1 MAIYFARES
10 IREPSGEEFIGRRS
24 YESYETYG
32 PCVDCCPAAF
42 TLMPMKQRVLLGMS
56 GGVDSS
62 VAGYLLR
69 EQGYE
74 VVGVTMKVWP
84 QDCIS
89 RAEDKCCGPQAVADA
104 RGVAHALGIPHYVV
118 DEADQFER
126 LVIDYFASEYQ
137 AGRTP
142 NPCVMC
148 NEKLKFGNLW
158 SKARALGCD
167 YIATGHYAII
177 DHVVAAC
184 GDRGRVDSRTASG
197 ATGVIDPGYSYAVL
211 RKSVDRRKDQSYFL
225 FSLHQ
230 PQLRRALT
238 PLGRMMKPQ
247 IREIARSLGLKV
259 ADKIDSQEICF
270 VPGNDYKAFL
280 RSRLGENEFHRGEI
294 YDVDGNFVGEHDGI
308 ELFTIGQ
315 RKGLP
320 GGSLRPR
327 YVVDLDPET
336 NRVIVGD
343 ADDLVADE
351 FEIDRVNWHP
361 VVAMTKADSASPLD
375 EGEGTEVR
383 GIPSQNRESREPSPY
398 PLPWEGRGE
407 ETPRGQDRGFS
418 FEATVKIR
426 YNHPGTPATI
436 VLSED
441 NRARICLHEPQ
452 RAVTPGQAAVI
463 YKDDVVLGGGWI
475 CRREAPVLA

>member
-1 MAIYFARES
+1 LAFHFARQRISES
-10 IREPSGEEFIGRRS
+10 AGEIVEALAAASAFSFGSAFDTNAATTIDSLFNSSNVPSS
-24 YESYETYG
+24 
-32 PCVDCCPAAF
+32 
-42 TLMPMKQRVLLGMS
+42 MKKTRVLLGMS

-62 VAGYLLR
+62 VTGYLLR
-69 EQGYE
+69 EQGYD

-104 RGVAHALGIPHYVV
+104 RAVAYSLGIPHYVV

-126 LVIDYFASEYQ
+126 TVIDYFTSEYQ

-158 SKARALGCD
+158 GKAEALGCE

-177 DHVVAAC
+177 EHHT
-184 GDRGRVDSRTASG
+184 DR
-197 ATGVIDPGYSYAVL
+197 AVL
-211 RKSVDRRKDQSYFL
+211 RKGVDPRKDQSYFL
-225 FSLHQ
+225 FSLRQ

-238 PLGRMMKPQ
+238 PLGTMHKPQ
-247 IREIARSLGLKV
+247 IREIAYSLGLKV
-259 ADKIDSQEICF
+259 ADKVDSQEICF

-280 RSRLGENEFHRGEI
+280 RSHLGETEFHRGEI
-294 YDVDGNFVGEHDGI
+294 YDVDGNFIAEHDGI

-320 GGSLRPR
+320 GGSPRPR
-327 YVVDLDPET
+327 YVVDIDAET

-343 ADDLVADE
+343 VDDLICDE
-351 FEIDRVNWHP
+351 FEIDRVNWHS
-361 VVAMTKADSASPLD
+361 VAAVGEPGYND
-375 EGEGTEVR
+375 E
-383 GIPSQNRESREPSPY
+383 I
-398 PLPWEGRGE
+398 
-407 ETPRGQDRGFS
+407 ETV
-418 FEATVKIR
+418 VKIR
-426 YNHPGTPATI
+426 YSHPGTKAT
-436 VLSED
+436 VTPLE
-441 NRARICLHEPQ
+441 NQRARIRLHEPQ

-463 YKDDVVLGGGWI
+463 YQGDVVVGGGWI
-475 CRREAPVLA
+475 CRTEPVGRIEPATHSEVLSHLPATELA

>member
-1 MAIYFARES
+1 MK
-10 IREPSGEEFIGRRS
+10 
-24 YESYETYG
+24 
-32 PCVDCCPAAF
+32 
-42 TLMPMKQRVLLGMS
+42 KQRVLLGMS

-69 EQGYE
+69 EQGYD

-104 RGVAHALGIPHYVV
+104 RGVAHSLGIPHYVV
-118 DEADQFER
+118 DEADQFEQT
-126 LVIDYFASEYQ
+126 VINYFASEYQ

-158 SKARALGCD
+158 GKAQALDCD

-177 DHVVAAC
+177 EHHAD
-184 GDRGRVDSRTASG
+184 G
-197 ATGVIDPGYSYAVL
+197 AVL
-211 RKSVDRRKDQSYFL
+211 RKGVDPRKDQSYFL
-225 FSLHQ
+225 FSLRQ

-238 PLGRMMKPQ
+238 PLGKMLKPQ
-247 IREIARSLGLKV
+247 IREIAHSLGLKV

-280 RSRLGENEFHRGEI
+280 RSHLGENKFHRGEI
-294 YDVDGNFVGEHDGI
+294 YDVDGNFIAEHEGI

-320 GGSLRPR
+320 GGSARPR

-336 NRVIVGD
+336 NRVIVGGV
-343 ADDLVADE
+343 DDLIVDE
-351 FEIDRVNWHP
+351 FEVDRVNWIDLNFSNQ
-361 VVAMTKADSASPLD
+361 VAD
-375 EGEGTEVR
+375 V
-383 GIPSQNRESREPSPY
+383 
-398 PLPWEGRGE
+398 
-407 ETPRGQDRGFS
+407 
-418 FEATVKIR
+418 TVKIR
-426 YNHPGTPATI
+426 YNHPGTAAT
-436 VLSED
+436 LTPGE
-441 NRARICLHEPQ
+441 NGRAHVRLHEPQ
-452 RAVTPGQAAVI
+452 KAVTPGQAAVFYNADI
-463 YKDDVVLGGGWI
+463 VLGGGWI
-475 CRREAPVLA
+475 CRSATERIRCGDQTAAVAGLTHA

>member
-1 MAIYFARES
+1 M
-10 IREPSGEEFIGRRS
+10 
-24 YESYETYG
+24 
-32 PCVDCCPAAF
+32 F
-42 TLMPMKQRVLLGMS
+42 TLQVCMTCNKQRVLLGMS

-74 VVGVTMKVWP
+74 VIGVTMKVWP

-89 RAEDKCCGPQAVADA
+89 RAEDKCCGPQAVAEA
-104 RGVAHALGIPHYVV
+104 RAVAHALGIPHYVV

-126 LVIDYFASEYQ
+126 LVIDYFSSEYQ

-158 SKARALGCD
+158 NKAAALGCD

-177 DHVVAAC
+177 EHVVAA
-184 GDRGRVDSRTASG
+184 GVDRHGSRR
-197 ATGVIDPGYSYAVL
+197 DPFNSYAVL
-211 RKSVDRRKDQSYFL
+211 RKGVDPRKDQSYFL
-225 FSLHQ
+225 FSLRQ

-238 PLGRMMKPQ
+238 PLGKMSKPQ
-247 IREIARSLGLKV
+247 IREIAHSLGLKV

-270 VPGNDYKAFL
+270 VPGNDYKTFL
-280 RSRLGENEFHRGEI
+280 RSHLGETEFHSGEI
-294 YDVDGNFVGEHDGI
+294 YDVDGNFIAEHDGI

-320 GGSLRPR
+320 GGSQRPR

-343 ADDLVADE
+343 AEDLVCDE

-361 VVAMTKADSASPLD
+361 IAGVNAPGYNS
-375 EGEGTEVR
+375 E
-383 GIPSQNRESREPSPY
+383 IN
-398 PLPWEGRGE
+398 
-407 ETPRGQDRGFS
+407 
-418 FEATVKIR
+418 ATVKIR
-426 YNHPGTPATI
+426 YSHPGTAAT
-436 VLSED
+436 LTPLE
-441 NRARICLHEPQ
+441 NGRARIRLHEPQ
-452 RAVTPGQAAVI
+452 RAVTPGQAAVF
-463 YKDDVVLGGGWI
+463 YNDDVVLGGGWI
-475 CRREAPVLA
+475 RRAEPAMRYEAAILA

>member
-1 MAIYFARES
+1 MNR
-10 IREPSGEEFIGRRS
+10 
-24 YESYETYG
+24 
-32 PCVDCCPAAF
+32 
-42 TLMPMKQRVLLGMS
+42 KKKRVLLGMS

-74 VVGVTMKVWP
+74 VIGVTMKVWP

-104 RGVAHALGIPHYVV
+104 RGVAHSLGFPHYVV

-126 LVIDYFASEYQ
+126 TVIDYFASEYQ

-158 SKARALGCD
+158 GKAEALGCD

-177 DHVVAAC
+177 EHQKGSAN
-184 GDRGRVDSRTASG
+184 GRDRAILRKG
-197 ATGVIDPGYSYAVL
+197 IDP
-211 RKSVDRRKDQSYFL
+211 RKDQSYFL
-225 FSLHQ
+225 FSLRQ

-238 PLGRMMKPQ
+238 PLGTMSKPE

-259 ADKIDSQEICF
+259 ADKADSQEICF

-280 RSRLGENEFHRGEI
+280 RSHLGEKEFHRGEI
-294 YDVDGNFVGEHDGI
+294 YDVAGNFLGEHEGI

-320 GGSLRPR
+320 GGSPRPR
-327 YVVDLDPET
+327 YVIDLDPET

-343 ADDLVADE
+343 ADDLVCDE
-351 FEIDRVNWHP
+351 FEIDQVNWIAGVEAGP
-361 VVAMTKADSASPLD
+361 SRTGIVLSRKQ
-375 EGEGTEVR
+375 GEDAREDTRPYTED
-383 GIPSQNRESREPSPY
+383 GD
-398 PLPWEGRGE
+398 L
-407 ETPRGQDRGFS
+407 
-418 FEATVKIR
+418 TVKIR
-426 YNHPGTPATI
+426 YSHPGTRATVTPI
-436 VLSED
+436 E
-441 NRARICLHEPQ
+441 NHRARIRLHEPQ

-463 YKDDVVLGGGWI
+463 YAGDIVIGGGWI
-475 CRREAPVLA
+475 CRTEPVSRTEPVKRSEALAPA